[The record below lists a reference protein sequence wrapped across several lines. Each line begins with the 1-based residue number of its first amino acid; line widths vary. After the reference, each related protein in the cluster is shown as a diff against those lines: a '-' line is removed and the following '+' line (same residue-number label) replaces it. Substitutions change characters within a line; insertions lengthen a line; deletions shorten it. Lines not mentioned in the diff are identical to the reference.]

1 MARFKILENGNATVP
16 CKILNESA
24 GKYIVKFEDGNIE
37 RVSKS
42 LVSDLDK
49 IDPVY
54 ISYFIP
60 WNSFENLKI
69 AKEHGF
75 KEYNPTRFD
84 NDSVILRFQKRYDD
98 DFGKKYFID
107 ILKWDNSYV
116 PANRRDKWWKPYSY
130 TYETQITMFKD
141 CKALNFE
148 FFSDWTLEQ
157 VEKFMEDLFEKMK
170 VNYYESWNDES
181 GYRPKEDYRN
191 D

>member
-1 MARFKILENGNATVP
+1 MSV
-16 CKILNESA
+16 
-24 GKYIVKFEDGNIE
+24 
-37 RVSKS
+37 
-42 LVSDLDK
+42 
-49 IDPVY
+49 
-54 ISYFIP
+54 
-60 WNSFENLKI
+60 
-69 AKEHGF
+69 H
-75 KEYNPTRFD
+75 

-98 DFGKKYFID
+98 DFGKKYFIN

-116 PANRRDKWWKPYSY
+116 PADRRDKWWKPYSY

>member
-1 MARFKILENGNATVP
+1 MIVITDE
-16 CKILNESA
+16 
-24 GKYIVKFEDGNIE
+24 YI
-37 RVSKS
+37 
-42 LVSDLDK
+42 
-49 IDPVY
+49 
-54 ISYFIP
+54 
-60 WNSFENLKI
+60 
-69 AKEHGF
+69 KEHGF
-75 KEYNPTRFD
+75 KEYNPTRLD
-84 NDSVILRFQKRYDD
+84 DDSVILRFQKRYDD

-116 PANRRDKWWKPYSY
+116 PADRRDKWWKPYSY

-181 GYRPKEDYRN
+181 GYRPKEDYRRE
-191 D
+191 

>member
-1 MARFKILENGNATVP
+1 MV
-16 CKILNESA
+16 
-24 GKYIVKFEDGNIE
+24 
-37 RVSKS
+37 
-42 LVSDLDK
+42 DK
-49 IDPVY
+49 KEAFP
-54 ISYFIP
+54 S
-60 WNSFENLKI
+60 SFEQQKRINTQKEVI
-69 AKEHGF
+69 VITDEYIKEHGF

-84 NDSVILRFQKRYDD
+84 NDSVILKFQKRYDD
-98 DFGKKYFID
+98 DFGKKYFIN

-116 PANRRDKWWKPYSY
+116 PADRRDKWWRPYSY

-157 VEKFMEDLFEKMK
+157 VENFMEDLFEKMK

-191 D
+191 N

>member
-1 MARFKILENGNATVP
+1 MIVITDE
-16 CKILNESA
+16 
-24 GKYIVKFEDGNIE
+24 YI
-37 RVSKS
+37 
-42 LVSDLDK
+42 
-49 IDPVY
+49 
-54 ISYFIP
+54 
-60 WNSFENLKI
+60 
-69 AKEHGF
+69 KEHGF

-116 PANRRDKWWKPYSY
+116 PADRRDKWWKPYSY

-157 VEKFMEDLFEKMK
+157 VEKFMEEMQIANVIIHLLTPNSQYYRHKGNTK
-170 VNYYESWNDES
+170 VQSHSVFYN
-181 GYRPKEDYRN
+181 G
-191 D
+191 

>member
-1 MARFKILENGNATVP
+1 MIVITDE
-16 CKILNESA
+16 
-24 GKYIVKFEDGNIE
+24 YI
-37 RVSKS
+37 
-42 LVSDLDK
+42 
-49 IDPVY
+49 
-54 ISYFIP
+54 
-60 WNSFENLKI
+60 
-69 AKEHGF
+69 KEHGF

-116 PANRRDKWWKPYSY
+116 PADRRDKWWKPYLY

-141 CKALNFE
+141 CKAMNFE